1 MSLRATIADMKKG
14 PAGPLHDAGVDAGR
28 CYEVGVSIDRILR
41 ARRRAQV
48 NDTPPGTNIEY
59 SSPPTPKRGSGA
71 ASKRA
76 SAAPCGGDSAAGRG
90 GYSGL
95 SRGARA
101 GVVAGTLLAALL
113 LVVAEFTTLFTVHV
127 ETSSVAIKTVTT
139 GSHHAYALIPIAV
152 LAAALA
158 IGVFRDESRP
168 ALLAIGL
175 LGIVAL
181 LIALVG
187 DLPDANATGLAGSS
201 ATHFVSASSTPS
213 TGMYLETL
221 GAAVLVITCGVGF
234 MAIGAPALRPASSR
248 TAAPPQR

>member
-1 MSLRATIADMKKG
+1 M
-14 PAGPLHDAGVDAGR
+14 
-28 CYEVGVSIDRILR
+28 
-41 ARRRAQV
+41 

-59 SSPPTPKRGSGA
+59 SSPPTPEQGSGA

-76 SAAPCGGDSAAGRG
+76 SAALSAGDSTPARG
-90 GYSGL
+90 GHWGL

-101 GVVAGTLLAALL
+101 GILAGTLVAMLL

-127 ETSSVAIKTVTT
+127 ETSVVAIKTVTT
-139 GSHHAYALIPIAV
+139 GSHHSYALIPIAV

-158 IGVFRDESRP
+158 IGVFRDESRS
-168 ALLAIGL
+168 ALFAIGL

-181 LIALVG
+181 LIALLG

-213 TGMYLETL
+213 AGMYLETL

-234 MAIGAPALRPASSR
+234 MAIGAPALRPARSQ
-248 TAAPPQR
+248 TPGPPQR